1 MSKKHL
7 LLSKLFFL
15 IFIIGLVFIF
25 PKTKINAELRAVDIL
40 VTTAPETPK
49 PYDNVTIILESYAT
63 DLNKAT
69 IEWKSGDKIFYKNI
83 GAKEFSLKMGG
94 LGTKSIVDIKIAT
107 QEGDIAQKRIILEPS
122 DMDILWQAVDSYVPP
137 FYRGKALPP
146 KEGKVKV
153 IAIPNTGSGSQ
164 SSSYSYLWKLNDKTQ
179 QDQSGYKKNSFVF
192 NLSNTEKENT
202 VEVTSNSVSGEST
215 SDGILKIS
223 GVNPKIL
230 FYKKTPGE
238 GISYNDAFSSE
249 FNLEESEVTIK
260 AEPYFMGDMGKGD
273 IHNYEWKVNNEVI
286 NTPAKKNTLTVRPTT
301 RGGYAKINLFIE
313 NTTKLF
319 QSATKQLIINL

>member
-1 MSKKHL
+1 MSQNLKIKL
-7 LLSKLFFL
+7 NLFFL
-15 IFIIGLVFIF
+15 IFIIGIIFVF
-25 PKTKINAELRAVDIL
+25 PTKKINAELRAVDISA
-40 VTTAPETPK
+40 TIIPENPK
-49 PYDNVTIILESYAT
+49 PYEDVTILLESYAV
-63 DLNKAT
+63 DLDSST
-69 IEWKSGDKIFYKNI
+69 IEWKSRDKIFYKNT
-83 GAKEFSLKMGG
+83 GAKEFTLKAGAP
-94 LGTKSIVDIKIAT
+94 GTKSIVDIKIT
-107 QEGDIAQKRIILEPS
+107 NQDGESAQKRIILEPS